1 MTADSFPASGAGAS
15 PVAPGGGVQAPPPPA
30 PDPAPTGDAPAGRP
44 LGFRELSERVIASA
58 FERSPWLNRV
68 LMGVLAV
75 CTGTCVVAVVARL
88 SPLPLI
94 PVPLFLVAGY
104 GLWRARGVQD
114 RRQLFGWVLLFAL
127 AAILGFWLIAVV
139 GRWVE

>member
-1 MTADSFPASGAGAS
+1 MTADSFPGTGATAT
-15 PVAPGGGVQAPPPPA
+15 GGGVQAPPPPE
-30 PDPAPTGDAPAGRP
+30 PSPVPARDAPAGTL
-44 LGFRELSERVIASA
+44 LGFRELSERVIASV
-58 FERSPWLNRV
+58 FERYRWLNRV

-75 CTGTCVVAVVARL
+75 CTGTCVVAVVSRL

-104 GLWRARGVQD
+104 GLWRARGVEE
-114 RRQLFGWVLLFAL
+114 RRQLFNWVLLFAL
-127 AAILGFWLIAVV
+127 ATLVGFWLISVV

>member
-1 MTADSFPASGAGAS
+1 MTADSFPGTGGT
-15 PVAPGGGVQAPPPPA
+15 APGGGVQAPPLPEPSPVPA
-30 PDPAPTGDAPAGRP
+30 GDAPAGRP
-44 LGFRELSERVIASA
+44 LGFRELSERVIASV
-58 FERSPWLNRV
+58 FERYRWLNRV

-104 GLWRARGVQD
+104 GLWQARGVRD
-114 RRQLFGWVLLFAL
+114 RRQLFSWVLLFGL
-127 AAILGFWLIAVV
+127 ATIVGFWLIAVV

>member
-1 MTADSFPASGAGAS
+1 MTADSLPVSGAA
-15 PVAPGGGVQAPPPPA
+15 APGGGVQAPPPPE
-30 PDPAPTGDAPAGRP
+30 PHPAPAGDAPAGKL
-44 LGFRELSERVIASA
+44 LGFRELSERVVASA

-75 CTGTCVVAVVARL
+75 FTGTCVVAVVARL
-88 SPLPLI
+88 SPLPLL

-104 GLWRARGVQD
+104 GLRRARGVQE
-114 RRQLFGWVLLFAL
+114 RRQLSSWVLLFAI
-127 AAILGFWLIAVV
+127 ATVVGFWLIAVV

>member
-1 MTADSFPASGAGAS
+1 MTADSFPGTGATAT
-15 PVAPGGGVQAPPPPA
+15 GGGVQAPPPPE
-30 PDPAPTGDAPAGRP
+30 PAPVPAGDAPAGTT
-44 LGFRELSERVIASA
+44 LGFRELSERVIASV
-58 FERSPWLNRV
+58 FERYRWLNRV

-75 CTGTCVVAVVARL
+75 CTGTCVVAVVSRL

-104 GLWRARGVQD
+104 GLWQARGVED
-114 RRQLFGWVLLFAL
+114 RRQLFNWVLLFAL
-127 AAILGFWLIAVV
+127 ATLVGFWLISVV